1 MKITA
6 EELDKIIR
14 LTGAEDSSGLRMALA
29 YRLVSIWDQG
39 YNEGFSDA
47 KEAAKQE
54 EENSI
59 LPYADCPYTHAHTR
73 EWCGYAKCRE
83 S

>member
-14 LTGAEDSSGLRMALA
+14 LTGAEDSSGLRTALA

-47 KEAAKQE
+47 REMVERE
-54 EENSI
+54 ERNSI
-59 LPYADCPYTHAHTR
+59 LPYAECPYTHSHTK
-73 EWCGYAKCRE
+73 EWCGYERCRE